1 MEHRWLTLFVN
12 GEWTGNP
19 DRTIRINGVVH
30 NMDEYAKEHGIE
42 LPSGPNAP
50 TKPKTSKKVN
60 TDVKEKHEDME
71 GSHDSADTEVDGDG
85 DSEGTE

>member
-1 MEHRWLTLFVN
+1 MKHRWLTLFVN

-30 NMDEYAKEHGIE
+30 DMDEYAKEHGIE
-42 LPSGPNAP
+42 LPNAP

-60 TDVKEKHEDME
+60 IDVKEKHEDME
-71 GSHDSADTEVDGDG
+71 QPHHDGDIEVDGDG
-85 DSEGTE
+85 DSEG